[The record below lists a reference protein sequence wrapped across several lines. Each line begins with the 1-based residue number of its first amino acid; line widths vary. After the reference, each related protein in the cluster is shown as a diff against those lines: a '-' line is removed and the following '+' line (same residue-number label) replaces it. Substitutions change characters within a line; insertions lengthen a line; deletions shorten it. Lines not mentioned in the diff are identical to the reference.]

1 MLCPDR
7 AVDRPLCRWFAVATD
22 RQQEGP
28 CVHAGKWRDYGAGV
42 PGYAMAQLSLMRRIF
57 GNARPGERR
66 QRPRAGTPRGL
77 QVLVVDDS
85 ATIRAVLGKMLLQN
99 GHIVVDADGGQ
110 AGLELARQ
118 RMPDLIF
125 LDVVMPGL
133 NGFAVLRALRQDVR
147 TQDIPVIMIS
157 GNPQATE
164 QFYVQRFGADDFMK
178 KPFGRGDVFAR
189 IARLVTAGR
198 LSVRRRMSGLA
209 AAADRA
215 RAAEPPDR
223 HG

>member
-1 MLCPDR
+1 MGPP
-7 AVDRPLCRWFAVATD
+7 AGRPLHAR
-22 RQQEGP
+22 RQ
-28 CVHAGKWRDYGAGV
+28 VRRLRLGV

-66 QRPRAGTPRGL
+66 HRQRTGTPCGL

-85 ATIRAVLGKMLLQN
+85 ATIRAVLRKMLLQN
-99 GHIVVDADGGQ
+99 GHIVVDADGGE
-110 AGLELARQ
+110 AGLALARQ

-133 NGFAVLRALRQDVR
+133 NGFAVLRALRHDARTRDV
-147 TQDIPVIMIS
+147 PVILIS

-189 IARLVTAGR
+189 IGGLVTAGR
-198 LSVRRRMSGLA
+198 LSAPRRLA
-209 AAADRA
+209 DLAPSAGAVEPADW
-215 RAAEPPDR
+215 
-223 HG
+223 HV

>member
-1 MLCPDR
+1 M
-7 AVDRPLCRWFAVATD
+7 
-22 RQQEGP
+22 
-28 CVHAGKWRDYGAGV
+28 HAGKWRDYGLGV

-57 GNARPGERR
+57 GSARPGERR
-66 QRPRAGTPRGL
+66 HRPRAGTPRGL

-99 GHIVVDADGGQ
+99 GHVVLDAAGGE

-118 RMPDLIF
+118 HVPDLIF

-133 NGFAVLRALRQDVR
+133 NGFAVLRALRHDAR
-147 TQDIPVIMIS
+147 TQGIPVIMIS

-189 IARLVTAGR
+189 IAGLVTAGR
-198 LSVRRRMSGLA
+198 LSAPRRMSGLGA
-209 AAADRA
+209 SADRA
-215 RAAEPPDR
+215 SAVEPSDR

>member
-1 MLCPDR
+1 
-7 AVDRPLCRWFAVATD
+7 
-22 RQQEGP
+22 
-28 CVHAGKWRDYGAGV
+28 
-42 PGYAMAQLSLMRRIF
+42 MAQPSLMRRIF
-57 GNARPGERR
+57 GSARPWERR
-66 QRPRAGTPRGL
+66 YWPRAGTPRGL

-85 ATIRAVLGKMLLQN
+85 ATTRAVLGKMLIQN
-99 GHIVVDADGGQ
+99 GHVVFNAEGGE

-118 RMPDLIF
+118 RVPDLIF

-133 NGFAVLRALRQDVR
+133 NGCAVLRALRHEAR

-178 KPFGRGDVFAR
+178 KPFGRGDVFGR

-198 LSVRRRMSGLA
+198 LSAPMRA
-209 AAADRA
+209 PDFAADRGGA
-215 RAAEPPDR
+215 VESPEL

>member
-1 MLCPDR
+1 
-7 AVDRPLCRWFAVATD
+7 
-22 RQQEGP
+22 
-28 CVHAGKWRDYGAGV
+28 
-42 PGYAMAQLSLMRRIF
+42 MAPLSLMRRIF

-85 ATIRAVLGKMLLQN
+85 ATIRAVLRKMLSQN
-99 GHIVVDADGGQ
+99 GHVVVDADGGE
-110 AGLELARQ
+110 AGLALARE

-133 NGFAVLRALRQDVR
+133 NGFAVLRALRHDAHTR
-147 TQDIPVIMIS
+147 DIPVIMIS

-178 KPFGRGDVFAR
+178 KPFGRGDVFAC
-189 IARLVTAGR
+189 IATLVAAGR
-198 LSVRRRMSGLA
+198 LSPPRRTSGLA
-209 AAADRA
+209 APAEQASA
-215 RAAEPPDR
+215 VEPPDR

>member
-1 MLCPDR
+1 M
-7 AVDRPLCRWFAVATD
+7 
-22 RQQEGP
+22 
-28 CVHAGKWRDYGAGV
+28 HAGKWRDYGPGV

-85 ATIRAVLGKMLLQN
+85 ATIRAVLRKMLLQN
-99 GHIVVDADGGQ
+99 GHVVVDADGGEV
-110 AGLELARQ
+110 GLELARQ

-133 NGFAVLRALRQDVR
+133 NGFTVLRALRHDAR
-147 TQDIPVIMIS
+147 TRDIPVIMIS

-178 KPFGRGDVFAR
+178 KPFGRSDVFAR
-189 IARLVTAGR
+189 IAGLVTAGR
-198 LSVRRRMSGLA
+198 LSAPRRMSG
-209 AAADRA
+209 
-215 RAAEPPDR
+215 RAASGQASAVEPPDQ